1 MPADTLVTSSRT
13 RNRSRCESGASSGA
27 QGSEHGLRLS
37 RFLADA
43 RIKLRDR
50 VKQFSRFI
58 EGEYR
63 RDLLVG
69 REIAGPMGRSAL
81 VRDSTTGDVR
91 PMLMFGSNNYLGL
104 ANDPQVLTG
113 VREGLSRY
121 GAGVAGPPM
130 LNGTTSLH
138 RELQR
143 RLSRLKCA
151 EDALIYSSGYSAN
164 IGWVSGLVGRRDV
177 VVLDRLCH
185 ASAFDGLRLT
195 KARVVTFRHNDV
207 TDFEAKLAKVASR
220 EDFVNIFV
228 VVEGVYSMDGD
239 LAPLDLIVPLSRR
252 FGAFLVVDD
261 AHGTGVLGENGRG
274 AAEHFGVEGRVDLV
288 MGTFSKALAVT
299 GGFLAGSKEVIEYLR
314 FFSRSYF
321 FSASL
326 PPTTAA
332 AVLAGLDV
340 IEQEPERR
348 QELHEN
354 VRYLVQEL
362 RSRGIETES
371 SSAIVPVRVPR
382 GIRRVACRLDDA
394 GIFVNAI
401 EYPAVPKGK
410 ERLRVSVTSEH
421 TRQDID
427 RLVDALTA
435 ALEEENV
442 PSVEPPR

>member
-27 QGSEHGLRLS
+27 QGSERGLRLS

-81 VRDSTTGDVR
+81 VRDATTGDVR

-104 ANDPQVLTG
+104 ANDPLVLKR
-113 VREGLSRY
+113 VEESLRQF

-130 LNGTTSLH
+130 LNGTTSVH
-138 RELQR
+138 RQLEC
-143 RLSRLKCA
+143 RLARLKCA
-151 EDALIYSSGYSAN
+151 DDALLYSSGYAAN
-164 IGWVSGLVGRRDV
+164 LGWTTGLVGGRDAL
-177 VVLDRLCH
+177 VLDERSH
-185 ASAFDGLRLT
+185 ASTFDGARLS
-195 KARVVTFRHNDV
+195 RGRLVTFRHNDV
-207 TDFEAKLAKVASR
+207 ADLRATLAALAASG
-220 EDFVNIFV
+220 EFVNLFV
-228 VVEGVYSMDGD
+228 TVEGVYSMDGD
-239 LAPLDLIVPLSRR
+239 VAPLDEIAPVCQQ
-252 FGAFLVVDD
+252 FDAFLVVDD

-354 VRYLVQEL
+354 VRYLVQQL

-382 GIRRVACRLDDA
+382 GIRRVACRLHDA